1 MAILLQY
8 NAEDA
13 YAVQQLTDSTQIKMV
28 PERLLRLVGRTEGGW
43 GEGLKWELPY
53 GYEDALVQDLNTWF

>member
-8 NAEDA
+8 NTEDA

-28 PERLLRLVGRTEGGW
+28 PERLLRLVGRTEGGR
-43 GEGLKWELPY
+43 GEGLKWVLPY
-53 GYEDALVQDLNTWF
+53 GYEHALVQDLNTWF